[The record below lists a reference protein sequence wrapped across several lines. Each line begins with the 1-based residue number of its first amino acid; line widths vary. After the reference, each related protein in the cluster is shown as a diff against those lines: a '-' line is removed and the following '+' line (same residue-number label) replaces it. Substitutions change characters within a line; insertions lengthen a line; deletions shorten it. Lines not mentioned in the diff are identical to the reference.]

1 MTFFRYATNWFE
13 RIEGEYNNALNNNLD
28 WWFNDFYEALESEI
42 YDGIVDGT
50 WTLKEVEE
58 YADTDDGNVPM
69 VNMVAT
75 LFARMSDEEPTG
87 STYNRIENKEVENRY
102 EEFVADLEAGLQA
115 DSKD

>member
-13 RIEGEYNNALNNNLD
+13 RIEGEYNNAFNNNSD
-28 WWFNDFYEALESEI
+28 WWFDEFYEALENEI
-42 YDGIVDGT
+42 YSGIIDGT

-75 LFARMSDEEPTG
+75 LFARMSDEEP
-87 STYNRIENKEVENRY
+87 IENKEVENRY
-102 EEFVADLEAGLQA
+102 EEFVADLEAGLQ
-115 DSKD
+115 